1 MEQLND
7 LASNPTAI
15 LIERFFWLG
24 LGGFLG
30 LAIITSLLRGLNER
44 KINTNPLFTEE
55 LKNLEKK
62 QLKKTVTTTDFY

>member
-7 LASNPTAI
+7 AVGNPITL

-30 LAIITSLLRGLNER
+30 LAIINSLIRGLNEGKR
-44 KINTNPLFTEE
+44 NTKSVSSEE
-55 LKNLEKK
+55 LKNLAKK
-62 QLKKTVTTTDFY
+62 AIKKNSNNK